1 MRVNILLF
9 LPDDF
14 DSNQVPNLEDYYQ
27 FVIVRE
33 KELREKEPDS
43 YAYVS
48 LLERET
54 KAMSW
59 LTIGDVDWN
68 KYLSRFSF
76 HSRKRWVHRD
86 NFSGWSMN
94 ELSFCYFVS
103 SFGHGGDEM
112 HPLISVY
119 TTTFHSGDKILR
131 PYESL
136 QAQTYKNWEW
146 IIWDDSKDE
155 KTYHELLELQKKDI
169 RIQVYR
175 APQHSG
181 YIGEMKRRCCGVARG
196 KWLVEI
202 DHDDRISPI
211 LLERIVQVDK
221 EHPETDFIYS
231 EYALVREDTL
241 TDTDYGGDYY
251 GFGYGGFINQW
262 SSDGKTERY
271 YLLLT
276 TPTINPRTTRYI
288 VGVPNHVRVWKRS
301 FYQKIHEYN
310 PNLPVVD
317 DYELLLRTFLE
328 SKNWVRL
335 ADCLYFQ
342 YQNSGG
348 NNFTYHRNRLIQY
361 ITQWS
366 AYLYESKIHK
376 RFEELGWKD
385 EMHEGEVCWK
395 RNRFEYPYF
404 GILDDPFSKSLT
416 IIIPVDIDSSSIG
429 NGPDALKNTLQS
441 IFEQNSNNWKVY
453 LIGNQ
458 CHELENVVG
467 WIVSQHRKYVRQ
479 VDWWNM
485 REKSPEYTLLNYI
498 LKTCVTNADLKR
510 YVSYMKPGM
519 LMDKD
524 FIAKWD
530 TNKEGVREMSGRK
543 GIFGLIHPMKMLEH
557 SLWDENSDLYNLD
570 KK

>member
-1 MRVNILLF
+1 MKVNILLF

-14 DSNQVPNLEDYYQ
+14 EQNNIPTLEDYYQ
-27 FVIVRE
+27 FYIIRE
-33 KELREKEPDS
+33 KELRDASSS
-43 YAYVS
+43 YEYIS
-48 LLERET
+48 LIHRET
-54 KAMSW
+54 KAVSW
-59 LTIGDVDWN
+59 LTIGSVKWDTF
-68 KYLSRFSF
+68 LSPFSF
-76 HSRKRWVHRD
+76 EFRKKWIHRD
-86 NFSGWSMN
+86 NFDGWSMN
-94 ELSFCYFVS
+94 ELSYCYFVS
-103 SFGHGGDEM
+103 SFGHTADEM

-119 TTTFHSGDKILR
+119 TTTFHSGEKLKR
-131 PYESL
+131 PFESL

-146 IIWDDSKDE
+146 IIWDDSKDD
-155 KTYHELLELQKKDI
+155 KTYYELLELQKKDI

-181 YIGEMKRRCCGVARG
+181 YIGEMKRRCCGIARG
-196 KWLVEI
+196 KWLVEL

-262 SSDGKTERY
+262 STDGKTERY

-276 TPTINPRTTRYI
+276 TPTINPRTARYI
-288 VGVPNHVRVWKRS
+288 VGLPNHVRAWKKT
-301 FYQKIHEYN
+301 FYHKISEYN

-317 DYELLLRTFLE
+317 DYELCLRTLLE

-342 YQNSGG
+342 YQNTGG
-348 NNFTYHRNRLIQY
+348 NNFTYLRNRLIQY

-366 AYLYESKIHK
+366 AFLYESKIHK
-376 RFEELGWKD
+376 RFLELGWKD
-385 EMHEGEVCWK
+385 EMFENDVCWK
-395 RNRFEYPYF
+395 RNYFEYPYF
-404 GILDDPFSKSLT
+404 GKHDDPFSKSLT
-416 IIIPVDIDSSSIG
+416 IIIPVDLDSSYIG
-429 NGPDALKNTLQS
+429 NSPDALRLTLKS
-441 IFEQNSNNWKVY
+441 IFEQTNKNWKVY
-453 LIGNQ
+453 LIGNK
-458 CHELENVVG
+458 CAELQVVVD
-467 WIVSQHRKYVRQ
+467 WIVAEHKPFAKQ

-498 LKTCVTNADLKR
+498 LKTCITNADLER
-510 YVSYMKPGM
+510 MVTYMKPGM
-519 LMDKD
+519 TLDKE
-524 FIAKWD
+524 FIESW
-530 TNKEGVREMSGRK
+530 NKDKNQVREMPGRK
-543 GIFGLIHPMKMLEH
+543 GIFGLIHPMKMLEQ
-557 SLWDENSDLYNLD
+557 SLWTAENDLYNLD